1 MGFIGGLFAGLF
13 GIFGNLFGKKEEFF
27 LDLDNAKGEGKTE
40 TAPAKKAEV
49 KVAPASAPATIP
61 AETKAK
67 KTEPKKEAAPKAK
80 KVEKAAPA
88 TTPVAKAKPATTP
101 VVPANVIANTAPRR
115 RPGPSLNQFKDMARQ
130 MNVRR

>member
-13 GIFGNLFGKKEEFF
+13 GIFGNLFSKKEEFF
-27 LDLDNAKGEGKTE
+27 LDLDDAKGEGKT
-40 TAPAKKAEV
+40 AD
-49 KVAPASAPATIP
+49 APASAPATTP
-61 AETKAK
+61 VA
-67 KTEPKKEAAPKAK
+67 KTEVKKEAAPKAK

-88 TTPVAKAKPATTP
+88 TTPVAKAKSATTP
-101 VVPANVIANTAPRR
+101 VVPANVIASNAPRR

>member
-13 GIFGNLFGKKEEFF
+13 GIFGNLFSKKEEFF
-27 LDLDNAKGEGKTE
+27 LDLDDAKGEGKTE

-49 KVAPASAPATIP
+49 KVAPAAAPATIP
-61 AETKAK
+61 AT
-67 KTEPKKEAAPKAK
+67 PKAK
-80 KVEKAAPA
+80 KVEKAVPA
-88 TTPVAKAKPATTP
+88 VAKAKPATTS
-101 VVPANVIANTAPRR
+101 VVPANVIASTAPRR

>member
-27 LDLDNAKGEGKTE
+27 LDLDDAKGEGKTE
-40 TAPAKKAEV
+40 TAPAKQAEV
-49 KVAPASAPATIP
+49 KVAPAAAPAQ
-61 AETKAK
+61 
-67 KTEPKKEAAPKAK
+67 KTEAKKEAAPKAK
-80 KVEKAAPA
+80 KVEKAVPA
-88 TTPVAKAKPATTP
+88 VTPVAKAKPATTP
-101 VVPANVIANTAPRR
+101 VVPTNVIASTAPRR

>member
-13 GIFGNLFGKKEEFF
+13 GIFGNLFNKKEEFF
-27 LDLDNAKGEGKTE
+27 LDLDDAKGEGKTE
-40 TAPAKKAEV
+40 AAPAKKAEV
-49 KVAPASAPATIP
+49 KVATAAAPATTP
-61 AETKAK
+61 AQKTEAK
-67 KTEPKKEAAPKAK
+67 KEVAPKAK
-80 KVEKAAPA
+80 KVEKTAPA
-88 TTPVAKAKPATTP
+88 ATPVAKAKPATTP